1 MNTNTEPDQLL
12 ELSQKWEI
20 PFRDLLDQIYWPG
33 YADQLIEENPDAY
46 HTEYFYFISLYD
58 EPPPT

>member
-12 ELSQKWEI
+12 ELSMKWEV
-20 PFRDLLDQIYWPG
+20 PFRELLDQIYWSG
-33 YADQLIEENPDAY
+33 YAEQLIEENPDAY
-46 HTEYFYFISLYD
+46 QSEYFYFISLYD